1 MTAIQKEKGP
11 AEAATSPDHGSII
24 PAKETKMN
32 STIFSS
38 SGETIPVPAGETSP
52 NGKHAGDKPMSLP
65 SLSSHKISDVEDI
78 LASVRFLNE
87 AVFMAAGSIG
97 DRDQMN
103 AIQAVNDEIENKLLV
118 ARDRLD
124 EIREDLA

>member
-1 MTAIQKEKGP
+1 MNKTVLSSAA
-11 AEAATSPDHGSII
+11 AEI
-24 PAKETKMN
+24 PALTDKSASNGK
-32 STIFSS
+32 
-38 SGETIPVPAGETSP
+38 PAG
-52 NGKHAGDKPMSLP
+52 GKPMSLP

-87 AVFMAAGSIG
+87 AVFMAAASIG

-103 AIQAVNDEIENKLLV
+103 AIQAVNDEIENKLLI

-124 EIREDLA
+124 EIREEFA